1 MLSSIL
7 QTLTT
12 YLTKIN
18 LSTQLHIT
26 TLAYKTPGI
35 INSINLLC
43 TLHSDVPSYLCLY
56 LPSYEGRLQC
66 RLLGLFNKSMFE
78 LYSHHVLFTLSCLL
92 TIFPLQTA
100 FILIFFGFSLKEV
113 IFLDSKMCTP
123 FCEVP
128 NSDSHSAPCWW
139 RSIIILYV
147 LQMMF
152 SVLFLHDTRPFWG
165 FLQL

>member
-43 TLHSDVPSYLCLY
+43 TLHSDVPSYICLY

-113 IFLDSKMCTP
+113 IFLGSKMCTS
-123 FCEVP
+123 FCRCQTQTATVP
-128 NSDSHSAPCWW
+128 PA
-139 RSIIILYV
+139 
-147 LQMMF
+147 
-152 SVLFLHDTRPFWG
+152 G
-165 FLQL
+165 GEA